1 MKSVELTLEKPAS
14 TDNSTCG
21 SPQSEDPV
29 SAFTS
34 LTGLGPQDKKSYG
47 PGASFDVRPP
57 GYAAMGRQSSLPAE
71 YRSLLPDEIDGR
83 IDLAKRTL
91 GERLVILGHHYQRDE
106 IIKHADLRGDSF
118 KLSQLA
124 ADRSDAEF
132 IVFCG
137 VHFMAE
143 SADILSAPHQQVI
156 LPNLAAGC
164 SMADMANLD
173 DVAECWDVLAAQCP
187 GRTVPV
193 TYMNSAADLKAFCG
207 QNGGVVCTSS
217 NAPALVDWAMQRG
230 ERVLFFPD
238 EHLGRNTAHRLGL
251 ARTVVWDPRK
261 PLGGNTLEELR
272 EAQVVLWK
280 GFCSVH
286 ERFTVE
292 QIETARREHPG
303 ITVIVHPECRR
314 EVVVAADMDGSTEF
328 IIEVI
333 EAAPAGSRF
342 AVGTE
347 INLVRRL
354 QAEHP
359 DKLIF
364 CLDPIVCP
372 CSTMY
377 RVHPAY
383 LCWALENL
391 VEGRVVNRI
400 TVDDTTRSW
409 AGVALDRMLDL
420 GA

>member
-1 MKSVELTLEKPAS
+1 MKSVELTLETPKVA
-14 TDNSTCG
+14 TNSTCS
-21 SPQSEDPV
+21 SPESADPV

-34 LTGLGPQDKKSYG
+34 LAGLGSQDKTSYG
-47 PGASFDVRPP
+47 PGASFEVRPP
-57 GYAAMGRQSSLPAE
+57 SRAAMGCQSPLPGE
-71 YRSLLPDEIDGR
+71 YRSLLPDEIDAR
-83 IDLAKRTL
+83 IKEARRKL
-91 GERLVILGHHYQRDE
+91 GDRLVILGHHYQREE
-106 IIKHADLRGDSF
+106 IIRHADLRGDSF

-124 ADRSDAEF
+124 AARPDAEF

-143 SADILSAPHQQVI
+143 SADILSGSDQQVI

-164 SMADMANLD
+164 SLADMANLD
-173 DVAECWDVLAAQCP
+173 DVAACWDELAQVCGA
-187 GRTVPV
+187 GTVPV

-217 NAPALVDWAMQRG
+217 NAPALVDWAMQKG

-251 ARTVVWDPRK
+251 ARSVVWDPCK
-261 PLGGNTLEELR
+261 PLGGNTIEELR
-272 EAQVVLWK
+272 GSKMVLWK

-286 ERFTVE
+286 DRFTVE
-292 QIETARREHPG
+292 QIETARAEHPG
-303 ITVIVHPECRR
+303 IAVVVHPECRR
-314 EVVVAADMDGSTEF
+314 EVVAAADMDGSTEF
-328 IIEVI
+328 IIRVVE
-333 EAAPAGSRF
+333 EAPAGSQF
-342 AVGTE
+342 AIGTE

-377 RVHPAY
+377 RVHPAF
-383 LCWALENL
+383 LCWALDNL

-400 TVDDTTRSW
+400 TVDETTRRW
-409 AGVALDRMLDL
+409 ARVALYRMLDL

>member
-1 MKSVELTLEKPAS
+1 MKSEGLTLEKQKVAA
-14 TDNSTCG
+14 NSTC
-21 SPQSEDPV
+21 SSSQTDDPV

-34 LTGLGPQDKKSYG
+34 LAGLGSQDQTSYG
-47 PGASFDVRPP
+47 PGASFEVRPP
-57 GYAAMGRQSSLPAE
+57 SRAAMARQAPLPAE
-71 YRSLLPDEIDGR
+71 YRSLLPDEIDTR
-83 IDLAKRTL
+83 IAEARRRL
-91 GERLVILGHHYQRDE
+91 GDRLVILGHHYQREE
-106 IIKHADLRGDSF
+106 IIRHADLRGDSF

-124 ADRSDAEF
+124 AGRPDAEF

-143 SADILSAPHQQVI
+143 SADILSGPDQQVI

-173 DVAECWDVLAAQCP
+173 DVAACWDELARVCGP
-187 GRTVPV
+187 GTIPV
-193 TYMNSAADLKAFCG
+193 TYMNSVADLKAFCG
-207 QNGGVVCTSS
+207 ENGGVVCTSS
-217 NAPALVDWAMQRG
+217 NAPALVEWAMRQG

-251 ARTVVWDPRK
+251 GRSIVWDPRK
-261 PLGGNTLEELR
+261 PLGGNTVEELR
-272 EAQVVLWK
+272 QSQVVLWK

-292 QIETARREHPG
+292 QIETARLEHPD
-303 ITVIVHPECRR
+303 ITIVVHPECRR
-314 EVVVAADMDGSTEF
+314 EVVAAADMDGSTEF
-328 IIEVI
+328 IIKVI
-333 EAAPAGSRF
+333 EEAPAGSQF

-377 RVHPAY
+377 RVHPAF

-400 TVDDTTRSW
+400 AVDDSTRRW
-409 AGVALDRMLDL
+409 ARVALDRMLDL